1 MTMHLDHTVIP
12 AKDSEQ
18 AAVFYAGILGLE
30 NLGHYAPF
38 YAVAVDDYL
47 KLLFINKEN
56 IDSRHYAFIV
66 TKDEFLQIFSRIKQ
80 RPDIQYG
87 DSPSDRQNNQLYH
100 SEKRTGFYFD
110 DKDGHI
116 LEVIKTDQ
124 N

>member
-1 MTMHLDHTVIP
+1 MHLDHTVVP

-18 AAVFYAGILGLE
+18 AAAFYADILGLE

-47 KLLFINKEN
+47 KLLFIHQDK

-66 TKDEFLQIFSRIKQ
+66 TEQEYSQIFTRVKAHA
-80 RPDIQYG
+80 DIPYG
-87 DSPSDRQNNQLYH
+87 DSPGDRQNSQVYH
-100 SEKRTGFYFD
+100 SGNRTGFYFD

-116 LEVIKTDQ
+116 LEVIKTEDV
-124 N
+124 